1 MTQIKMRKLSARA
14 LDSFESRLLFF
25 IAKRV

>member
-1 MTQIKMRKLSARA
+1 MTEIKMRKLSARTP
-14 LDSFESRLLFF
+14 DSFESRLLFF